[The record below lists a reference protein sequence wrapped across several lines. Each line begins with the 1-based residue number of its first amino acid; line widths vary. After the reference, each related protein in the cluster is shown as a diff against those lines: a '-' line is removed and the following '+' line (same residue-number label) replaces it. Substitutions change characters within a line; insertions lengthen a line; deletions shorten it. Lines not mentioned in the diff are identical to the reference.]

1 MKCRIMSEKTELE
14 KKFEELY
21 NDWRSEQEK
30 ESSYDYIRTGIA
42 KDSFTKDGI
51 VDENVWNGL
60 PEGKKVLYIL
70 REANGNATEMGEEGK
85 RVDGDEFWFQEC
97 VTGKETKV
105 TDNIFQRIKEMQRII
120 RGDALKAKDDK
131 EILSEVAYMN
141 LNKRGGGAS
150 VDWKIFNDYIEKYKE
165 YIKEEIA
172 IINPDIIVCCG
183 TYWPLVDNICGLYK
197 EGREKNWDP
206 RDIKDFCYDGAKIT
220 NENKEVICVATVI
233 NMYHPSA
240 RISKEKYIKR
250 FEGIYPKTGAANAS
264 EKNNCESPVLSKE
277 KICEIVNKMD
287 ENTEEFCELCDLINN
302 IKESQDETI
311 GG

>member
-1 MKCRIMSEKTELE
+1 MSATERLTELFD
-14 KKFEELY
+14 K
-21 NDWRSEQEK
+21 WK
-30 ESSYDYIRTGIA
+30 EIQKNEPEYDYNRTGIA

-70 REANGNATEMGEEGK
+70 REANGNATEMEEEGK
-85 RVDGDEFWFQEC
+85 RVDDGKFWFQEC

-120 RGDALKAKDDK
+120 RKPALKAKSDK
-131 EILSEVAYMN
+131 KILREVAYMN

-183 TYWPLVDNICGLYK
+183 TYWSLIDNVCGLYK
-197 EGREKNWDP
+197 GERKKKWVPGNK
-206 RDIKDFCYDGAKIT
+206 KDFYYEKAEIK
-220 NENKEVICVATVI
+220 NENKEVICEATVI
-233 NMYHPSA
+233 NIYHPSA
-240 RISKEKYIKR
+240 RISKKDYIER
-250 FEGIYPKTGAANAS
+250 FECIYHRAMNDDVKDNS
-264 EKNNCESPVLSKE
+264 ELPVLSKE
-277 KICEIVNKMD
+277 EICEIVNKMD

-302 IKESQDETI
+302 IKESQDEEI